1 MEDVENTGYLADGF
15 RNVDK
20 QSDFTKFKTCLTFID
35 SLPSFQSYKS
45 EADRRLFLSQG
56 GRFLDVGCGLGF
68 DTERIGAK
76 LGKLGEVVGLDNSRQ
91 LLLEAQARL
100 REEPGNV
107 SYVLEDAHDM
117 SFGTNWF
124 DGARTDRVLQHIEN
138 PRRVIEE
145 MARVVRPGGR
155 VVCAEPDWG
164 SFMIDDEDL
173 EAVGT
178 VSAAWTSRLRNKYI
192 GRQLGRL
199 MKAAGLDNIAISG
212 ELLVTSGIAAGNIV
226 FDIEKTC
233 HEAGIKKRTK
243 RYIDWYRKIEER
255 DKDIPVLSGVTIIV
269 ASGTKLE
276 APC

>member
-1 MEDVENTGYLADGF
+1 MEDGENTGSLADGF
-15 RNVDK
+15 RNVDE
-20 QSDFTKFKTCLTFID
+20 QSDFTKFKACLTFID

-45 EADRRLFLSQG
+45 EADRRLLLSQG

-76 LGKLGEVVGLDNSRQ
+76 LGTLGEVIGLDSSRQ

-100 REEPGNV
+100 GEEPGNV

-117 SFGTNWF
+117 SFGNNWF
-124 DGARTDRVLQHIEN
+124 DGARTDRVLQHVEN
-138 PRRVIEE
+138 PSRVIEE

-173 EAVGT
+173 EAVDT
-178 VSAAWTSRLRNKYI
+178 VAAAWTSRLRNKYI

-199 MKAAGLDNIAISG
+199 MKTAGLDNIAISG
-212 ELLVTSGIAAGNIV
+212 ELLVTCGITAGNIV

-233 HEAGIKKRTK
+233 HEVGIKKRTN
-243 RYIDWYRKIEER
+243 RYLDWYRKIEAR
-255 DKDIPVLSGVTIIV
+255 DKNSPVLLGVTIIV
-269 ASGTKLE
+269 ASGTKPE
-276 APC
+276 AQC